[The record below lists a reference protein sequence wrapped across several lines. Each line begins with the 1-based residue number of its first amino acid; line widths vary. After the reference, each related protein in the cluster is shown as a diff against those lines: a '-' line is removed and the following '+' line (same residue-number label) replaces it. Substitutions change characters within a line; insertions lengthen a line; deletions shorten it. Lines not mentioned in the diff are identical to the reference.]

1 MLLCKAR
8 QMGAHAAH
16 SMAGVAEET
25 GSGFTFELFA
35 HVTRFVG
42 KKVVLLGQYNGQGLE
57 HEPEADM
64 VTYSRITMVVPS
76 LLMYKNHSAR
86 IDAPMLPLTKEAMLP
101 MPVSKDMRIDAA

>member
-1 MLLCKAR
+1 MHGNDVSTALQTLEASGMLLQAR

-25 GSGFTFELFA
+25 GSGFTFELFT

-57 HEPEADM
+57 DEPEADM
-64 VTYSRITMVVPS
+64 VTYSRITEVMPS
-76 LLMYKNHSAR
+76 LS
-86 IDAPMLPLTKEAMLP
+86 
-101 MPVSKDMRIDAA
+101 V

>member
-1 MLLCKAR
+1 MLLQAR

-25 GSGFTFELFA
+25 GSGFTFELFT

-57 HEPEADM
+57 DEPEADM
-64 VTYSRITMVVPS
+64 VTYSRITEVMPS
-76 LLMYKNHSAR
+76 LS
-86 IDAPMLPLTKEAMLP
+86 
-101 MPVSKDMRIDAA
+101 V